1 MNDDF
6 WTMDFRR
13 WNFKGRYHGVEVSSK
28 TKWEGSLQDMA
39 SEKKPCSFI
48 LELNAHIL
56 LIFPFQRGNSQ
67 ILRIKSSNCLQLYI
81 YIQRYTMI
89 WIRSSKYLQFQA
101 PMFAT
106 HQVRNNFMV
115 SPPTA
120 TTASFQGPQPA
131 ARSTADTTGNRGR
144 NGVSLVTA
152 GGFVEMSPHG
162 WLISRGTTP
171 LPIFRPVHQA
181 VGHDENLPR
190 FEDHEISGCRTMDSC
205 GLVCCVSKLGT
216 SVHFI
221 WKHRGLFPAKKKQ
234 NMWVWEPDLYNSG
247 HGRGYMLPLV
257 T

>member
-1 MNDDF
+1 M
-6 WTMDFRR
+6 
-13 WNFKGRYHGVEVSSK
+13 K
-28 TKWEGSLQDMA
+28 
-39 SEKKPCSFI
+39 
-48 LELNAHIL
+48 
-56 LIFPFQRGNSQ
+56 FQRQIPRGRGFFKDEVGRKPSRFGFRKETMFIHLGAQCSHFVNLPISKGELPNFTDQ
-67 ILRIKSSNCLQLYI
+67 ILQLSPIVYI

-144 NGVSLVTA
+144 NGVSLVIA

-181 VGHDENLPR
+181 VGHDENLLR

-221 WKHRGLFPAKKKQ
+221 
-234 NMWVWEPDLYNSG
+234 
-247 HGRGYMLPLV
+247 
-257 T
+257 